1 MTDDPRPA
9 ATGDASSDRRDS
21 VSPGATSRPRRRLA
35 VPVLTGVIAV
45 AIIAL
50 IGFFYFQHAA
60 NHRDQTLAALNE
72 VARLKSSEAALW
84 MRERRADAG
93 ILLDDAALA
102 RNMQLW
108 FEDGRPQDFERD
120 SVPFLEAMARR
131 YGYTVVAALDGAGTV
146 RYSVSN
152 RTIADTARVRAL
164 LGRAALSGRVAGSD
178 LYLGAD
184 GTPYIDWVVPM
195 IVGSGDRSTF
205 VGGILLRSDP
215 ARYLYPLLASWPG
228 REPSAETLLVR
239 RDGDRVVYLND
250 LRFRDD
256 AALRLSLS
264 ADSPDFPAGRAVTGG
279 PGASEGVDY
288 RGHEVLAAYRPVPAT
303 DWGIVAKV
311 DRDDV
316 FAPVT
321 REAWLVVLLT
331 AALLGVGA
339 LTVGFYWRRQ
349 EVQTAKAAAAAA
361 GERAALAEHYQLL
374 SKHANDAML
383 LVDEDRRIIECNERA
398 ADVYGHTREELLSMS
413 LPDLLAEGA
422 VSPLHGGAGLL
433 ESGGSAVFET
443 RHRRADG
450 SELDVE
456 VSARI
461 VDTDGRRYYQEIVR
475 DVSDRVAAERALAER
490 ERMLSTL
497 LGNLPGIAYRCRNE
511 SGWTMEFISDG
522 CRDLTGYD
530 AEELTDDRVVS
541 FEELMHRDDRAM
553 VRAEVER
560 SLADGDAFTVI
571 YRIAHRNGSE
581 RWVWDRGRPVTTP
594 GVRSPGV
601 HEGFITDV
609 TARVVAERELRELS
623 ATLERRVEERTA
635 DLRAANRELEA
646 FSYSV
651 SHDLRAPLRAIDGFS
666 LALAE
671 DFGDELPE
679 EGRVYLRRVR
689 AASQRMGDL
698 IDDLLSLSRVTRS
711 DMTLTTVDLS
721 ALALEVV
728 DELRSLHDDDAVD
741 FVVAPGMTT
750 VADAHL
756 VRLLLVNLLDN
767 ARKFSR
773 PVEHPRVELGSVG
786 HGGGARTTLFVR
798 DNGVGFD
805 VAFAERLFAP
815 FQRFHAPGDF
825 AGTGVGLAIAR
836 RVVRRHGGW
845 IWAESAPDQGTTF
858 YFTFAVGSDS
868 VAGDRR
874 APAAEHIA
882 GAGGEEGTG
891 E

>member
-9 ATGDASSDRRDS
+9 ATGSAPPDRRHS
-21 VSPGATSRPRRRLA
+21 ASPGVTARPRRRLV
-35 VPVLTGVIAV
+35 VPVLTGFVAV

-60 NHRDQTLAALNE
+60 NHRDQTFAALNE
-72 VARLKSSEAALW
+72 IARLKASEAALW
-84 MRERRADAG
+84 MRERRGDAG
-93 ILLDDAALA
+93 FLLDDTALA

-131 YGYTVVAALDGAGTV
+131 NGYTAVAALDGDGTV

-152 RTIADTARVRAL
+152 RTIADAARVRAL
-164 LGRAALSGRVAGSD
+164 LGQAALSGRVAGSD

-184 GTPYIDWVVPM
+184 GTPYIDWVAPM
-195 IVGSGDRSTF
+195 IVDEGVRATF

-250 LRFRDD
+250 LRFQDD
-256 AALRLSLS
+256 AALRLSLP
-264 ADSPDFPAGRAVTGG
+264 AGSPDLPAGRAVSGG
-279 PGASEGVDY
+279 PGVSEGLDY
-288 RGHEVLAAYRPVPAT
+288 RGREVLAAYRPVPAT

-316 FAPVT
+316 FAAIT

-331 AALLGVGA
+331 AALLGVGG

-349 EVQTAKAAAAAA
+349 EVQAARAAATAA

-398 ADVYGHTREELLSMS
+398 ADVYGSTREELLSMS
-413 LPDLLAEGA
+413 LPDLLADGA
-422 VSPLHGGAGLL
+422 VSPLLDDAGLP

-461 VDTDGRRYYQEIVR
+461 VDTEGRRYYQEIVR

-497 LGNLPGIAYRCRNE
+497 LGNLPGIAYRCRNVP
-511 SGWTMEFISDG
+511 GWTMEFLSDG
-522 CRDLTGYD
+522 CRELTGYD
-530 AEELTDDRVVS
+530 ADELTDDRVVS
-541 FEELMHRDDRAM
+541 FEDLMHPDDRAM
-553 VRAEVER
+553 VRVEVER
-560 SLADGDAFTVI
+560 SLSAGDAFTVI
-571 YRIAHRNGSE
+571 YRIAHRDGGE
-581 RWVWDRGRPVTTP
+581 RWFWDRGRPVTGP
-594 GVRSPGV
+594 GEGSVHV

-623 ATLERRVEERTA
+623 ATLERRVEDRTA

-671 DFGDELPE
+671 DHGDELPE
-679 EGRVYLRRVR
+679 EGREYLRRVR

-721 ALALEVV
+721 ALALEVF
-728 DELRSLHDDDAVD
+728 DELRSLHGDDGVEL
-741 FVVAPGMTT
+741 VVAPGATA
-750 VADAHL
+750 VIDPHL

-773 PVEHPRVELGSVG
+773 PVEHPRVELGFAG
-786 HGGGARTTLFVR
+786 DGGGVRKTFFVR

-845 IWAESAPDQGTTF
+845 IWVESAPGRGATF
-858 YFTFAVGSDS
+858 YFTFAAGSDS
-868 VAGDRR
+868 VAGGRT
-874 APAAEHIA
+874 APADEDIA
-882 GAGGEEGTG
+882 GTG
-891 E
+891 EGIGE